1 VEIAGRAGTGW
12 GGVGRSGNG
21 GFDEIRSTAQYDE
34 DERVILETM
43 GLAPESGEGGGG
55 LTAYIVHHLTHNTAT
70 VAGDAGFHL
79 DSWAIALALG
89 LLACFW
95 MWSFARKATSGVP
108 SKGQAFVELV
118 VEFVDSQVKD
128 TFHGDRRFIAP
139 LALTIFVWVIFM
151 NTMDLLP
158 LDIPSAA
165 ITAVAGE
172 EAAHHSFL
180 RMVPTADVNTT
191 FAMSFTVFF
200 LIIFYSIKVKGG
212 WGFTKELFTAPF
224 HAEGAVA
231 KIILAVPNLFLNLVE
246 YLSKPV
252 SLGMRLFGNMYAGE
266 LVFMLIAG
274 LFMSWVTFLPGV
286 VFQSVWAIFHILI
299 ILLQAFI
306 FMVLTVV
313 YLAMAHEHH

>member
-1 VEIAGRAGTGW
+1 MSEP
-12 GGVGRSGNG
+12 S
-21 GFDEIRSTAQYDE
+21 DK
-34 DERVILETM
+34 
-43 GLAPESGEGGGG
+43 GG
-55 LTAYIVHHLTHNTAT
+55 LTEYIVHHLTHNTT
-70 VAGDAGFHL
+70 EVFGSTFHV
-79 DSWAIALALG
+79 DSWLVALLVG
-89 LLACFW
+89 LLGCFLLW
-95 MWSFARKATSGVP
+95 TQARTSTSGVP
-108 SKGQAFVELV
+108 SKPQAFVEMV

-139 LALTIFVWVIFM
+139 LALTIFVWVVFM

-165 ITAVAGE
+165 VQAVAGE
-172 EAAHHSFL
+172 ETAHHTFL
-180 RMVPTADVNTT
+180 RWVPTADVNTT
-191 FAMSFTVFF
+191 FAMSITVFL
-200 LIIFYSIKVKGG
+200 LIIFYSIKAKGG

-224 HAEGAVA
+224 HAHGTVA
-231 KIILAVPNLFLNLVE
+231 KIVLAIPNLFLNVVE

-274 LFMSWVTFLPGV
+274 LFASWLTFIPGV
-286 VFQSVWAIFHILI
+286 IFNSVWAIFHILI

>member
-1 VEIAGRAGTGW
+1 M
-12 GGVGRSGNG
+12 
-21 GFDEIRSTAQYDE
+21 
-34 DERVILETM
+34 ILEAM
-43 GLAPESGEGGGG
+43 GLAPEGGEGGGG
-55 LTAYIVHHLTHNTAT
+55 LTGYIVHHLTHNTIT

-79 DSWAIALALG
+79 DSWAIALGLG
-89 LLACFW
+89 LLACLW
-95 MWSFARKATSGVP
+95 LWLYARKATSGVP
-108 SKGQAFVELV
+108 GKGQAFVELV

-139 LALTIFVWVIFM
+139 LALTIFVWVVFM
-151 NTMDLLP
+151 NAMDLLP
-158 LDIPSAA
+158 LDLPSATIA
-165 ITAVAGE
+165 AVAGE
-172 EAAHHSFL
+172 QAAHHTFL
-180 RMVPTADVNTT
+180 RVVPTADVNTT
-191 FAMSFTVFF
+191 FALSITVFL

-224 HAEGAVA
+224 HAHGVVG
-231 KIILAVPNLFLNLVE
+231 KIVLAVPNLFLNLVE

-286 VFQSVWAIFHILI
+286 LFQSVWAIFHILI